1 MPNYPSSFTSG
12 AAPGLRSVNNVTDR
26 RDFKYFLQPSA
37 ASSAGF
43 AISIATFVALPNV
56 SAVGNSLT
64 YAVAGTGG
72 VALTIDGQSADLVS
86 GTSTILV
93 KNQASAIQNGIYTI
107 TNKGATGTSWVL
119 TRDTRFNED
128 AELKYNTIF
137 SVAAG
142 TTNGSTKWFI
152 SSAEPM
158 VVGTDSISFTA
169 LPTSV
174 DYPSS
179 ANYPTDV
186 NVGIGDTNSKSS
198 DFVADF
204 RSMINQTQKD
214 LSDLETEINSLD
226 TTVGIK
232 YLGVSNIYTMQFIY
246 RRLEKLNFQ
255 IKKLKDDIDLMNN
268 TGYFGE
274 TGTFPSIGVTG
285 AYPSSLNRITNVAGG
300 F

>member
-43 AISIATFVALPNV
+43 ALSIATFVALPTV

-64 YAVAGTGG
+64 YAATGG
-72 VALTIDGQSADLVS
+72 GIALTIDGQSADLVS

-93 KNQASAIQNGIYTI
+93 KNQASAIQNGVYTI
-107 TNKGATGTSWVL
+107 TNKGATGTSWIL
-119 TRDTRFNED
+119 TRDTRFNEVD
-128 AELKYNTIF
+128 ELKYNTIF

-142 TTNGSTKWFI
+142 TTNGSTKWYI
-152 SSAEPM
+152 SSGEPM
-158 VVGTDSISFTA
+158 TPGTDSITFA
-169 LPTSV
+169 QVPTSV

-186 NVGIGDTNSKSS
+186 NVGIGDTNSNASN
-198 DFVADF
+198 FVADF
-204 RSMINQTQKD
+204 RQMINQTQRD
-214 LSDLETEINSLD
+214 LTDLETEINSLD
-226 TTVGIK
+226 STIGIK
-232 YLGVSNIYTMQFIY
+232 YLGVSNINTMQFIY

-268 TGYFGE
+268 SGYFGK

-285 AYPSSLNRITNVAGG
+285 AYPSSLNRITNIAGG

>member
-12 AAPGLRSVNNVTDR
+12 VAPGLRSVNNVTDR

-43 AISIATFVALPNV
+43 ALSIATFVALPTV

-64 YAVAGTGG
+64 YAATGGG

-158 VVGTDSISFTA
+158 IVGTDSISF
-169 LPTSV
+169 LQVPTTI

-232 YLGVSNIYTMQFIY
+232 YLGVSNINTMQFIY
-246 RRLEKLNFQ
+246 RRLEN
-255 IKKLKDDIDLMNN
+255 
-268 TGYFGE
+268 
-274 TGTFPSIGVTG
+274 SIFKSKNSKMT
-285 AYPSSLNRITNVAGG
+285 LI
-300 F
+300 